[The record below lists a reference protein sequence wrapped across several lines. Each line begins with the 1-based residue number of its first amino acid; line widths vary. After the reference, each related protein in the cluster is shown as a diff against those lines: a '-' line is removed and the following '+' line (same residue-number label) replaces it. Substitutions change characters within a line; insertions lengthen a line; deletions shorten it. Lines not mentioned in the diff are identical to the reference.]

1 MFAPF
6 EQESAFLICKKLC
19 SELDSGVSKLV
30 RVSKLSAEREGQG
43 VMLGAVKCTDSD
55 GSEVYA
61 YTVSGSAYVLNR
73 GGITDMVFVPP
84 IVSPKDIAA
93 ALSEND
99 AQIHSL
105 TDCINEAKKN
115 GRPYLQMSQQRT
127 LLTSA
132 SLKKVNALYRFHCAD
147 KKIRT
152 LKEIC
157 AQYNNGSLAPTGTG
171 DCCAPKLLD
180 YAYSHNLVVQSMC
193 EVFYNPGLQN
203 ANSVPCPPCDSRCA
217 ILLPAMLGLKII
229 YRDDRIIVVDKQ
241 SGLLSIPGRGEDKQD
256 CITSRLKRLF
266 PNCIQQPSVHRLDM
280 ETSGLMVLAFDAEA
294 HRNLSRQFQEGTVKK
309 EYVALLDG
317 VLAKKGIPEEGTTT
331 LFFRLDIDNRPHQ
344 IWDDVYGKKAVTSW
358 KILDVERYTAPDGSV
373 RNVTRV
379 LFKPQTGRTHQLR
392 LASADT
398 HGFGIPIVGDTL
410 YGKCE
415 EGERLMLHARY
426 LAFDH
431 PTDGRRMEFQL
442 ESGF

>member
-1 MFAPF
+1 
-6 EQESAFLICKKLC
+6 
-19 SELDSGVSKLV
+19 
-30 RVSKLSAEREGQG
+30 
-43 VMLGAVKCTDSD
+43 
-55 GSEVYA
+55 
-61 YTVSGSAYVLNR
+61 
-73 GGITDMVFVPP
+73 MVFVPP

-132 SLKKVNALYRFHCAD
+132 SLKKVNALYLFHCAD

-317 VLAKKGIPEEGTTT
+317 ILAKKGIPEEGTMT

-392 LASADT
+392 LASADP

>member
-1 MFAPF
+1 
-6 EQESAFLICKKLC
+6 
-19 SELDSGVSKLV
+19 
-30 RVSKLSAEREGQG
+30 
-43 VMLGAVKCTDSD
+43 
-55 GSEVYA
+55 
-61 YTVSGSAYVLNR
+61 
-73 GGITDMVFVPP
+73 
-84 IVSPKDIAA
+84 
-93 ALSEND
+93 
-99 AQIHSL
+99 
-105 TDCINEAKKN
+105 
-115 GRPYLQMSQQRT
+115 
-127 LLTSA
+127 
-132 SLKKVNALYRFHCAD
+132 
-147 KKIRT
+147 
-152 LKEIC
+152 
-157 AQYNNGSLAPTGTG
+157 
-171 DCCAPKLLD
+171 
-180 YAYSHNLVVQSMC
+180 
-193 EVFYNPGLQN
+193 
-203 ANSVPCPPCDSRCA
+203 
-217 ILLPAMLGLKII
+217 
-229 YRDDRIIVVDKQ
+229 
-241 SGLLSIPGRGEDKQD
+241 
-256 CITSRLKRLF
+256 
-266 PNCIQQPSVHRLDM
+266 M

-317 VLAKKGIPEEGTTT
+317 ILAKKGIPEEGTMT

-392 LASADT
+392 LASADP